1 MSAGAAA
8 GYAGLATGLINMF
21 AASEQ
26 AAQAQDMAR
35 AQYAIK
41 LSNWRWD
48 EMGNTLQHMYRN
60 LQLSRE
66 NQARFRQNRE
76 IARAANS
83 TRALKEKTL
92 RDNIGSQLVGLS
104 RGQRQSAAQL
114 TSAAYG
120 AGLSPNSGTVKALK
134 RQLDENGRSAIQQL
148 AQENYMGKQAI
159 IREQEAALSRRDLH
173 GYNTEAY
180 YMPSQPP
187 QYIDPPGFSTM
198 QALGAFAGGASQGV
212 GMVSDFNTMGVKF

>member
-159 IREQEAALSRRDLH
+159 IREQEAALSRRTIRKPTTCH
-173 GYNTEAY
+173 HSRRNTL
-180 YMPSQPP
+180 
-187 QYIDPPGFSTM
+187 IHR
-198 QALGAFAGGASQGV
+198 ALVQCKHWVHLLEEPHRALVWLATSILWV
-212 GMVSDFNTMGVKF
+212 